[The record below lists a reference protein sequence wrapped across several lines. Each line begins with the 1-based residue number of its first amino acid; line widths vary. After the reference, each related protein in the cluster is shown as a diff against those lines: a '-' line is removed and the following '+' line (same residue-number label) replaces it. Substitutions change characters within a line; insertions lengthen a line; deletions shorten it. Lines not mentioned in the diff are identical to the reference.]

1 MAAIAV
7 FSACQTI
14 EKSQILPSEFE
25 KVLVSATLGADTKT
39 YLEYDQEANVFKNL
53 WSSDDGIAII
63 GYDSTGAVTGRRFS
77 YLTEG
82 AGTNKA
88 TFAIEPLEAETYMAY
103 YGYGY
108 YKDNYEIA
116 PELNQYQG
124 FIRMESFYDNY
135 YPMVAVSDSL
145 GFSFKN
151 LCSVLRIG
159 ITGNSYLDNIVIT
172 ANDPEIKLAGVGEIV
187 WNDEN
192 PVMVMNQDSTAFDSI
207 TYYFR
212 NALET
217 TPTNCYVVIP
227 SQTYPGGITLTLN
240 NNFGSQSYSF
250 TQDLTF
256 ERSQIRTIP
265 TLEFNV
271 DVPNSWSIISSASG
285 WAEDIMLEELESGI
299 YVYSGLEISVED
311 EMKFRANGSWD
322 INLGASGD
330 IAESGVAI
338 SLLNDGS
345 NIRVA
350 EDGVY
355 DIVLD
360 INNMQATFYKM
371 PDVVDCANYDEVA
384 EVADGTQVRVQGYVF
399 ATYGRGFVLN
409 IGDRYNNCILVYQG
423 LNQSAYQPVL
433 GNCVE
438 IIAEKTTYRNLPEL
452 KNISSVSILKDV
464 EYDYGYARYYNL
476 INPEYFANIYIDRY
490 DYVKM
495 AGTLDNTNGYWNLLV
510 DGVDTRIGSIEY
522 PIQDLTEFVG
532 KKVVAEGWFI
542 GFSGTNNKY
551 LNIVL
556 KKIYE
561 PSGDGS
567 TEDVTPGD
575 DIVTLPEIPTK

>member
-14 EKSQILPSEFE
+14 EKSQILPSDFE

-53 WSSDDGIAII
+53 WSADDAIAIV
-63 GYDSTGAVTGRRFS
+63 GYDSTGAVTGYRSS
-77 YLTEG
+77 YIANG

-88 TFAIEPLEAETYMAY
+88 TFAIEALEAETYFAY

-116 PELNQYQG
+116 PELPQYQG
-124 FIRMESFYDNY
+124 SMRLESFDDGF

-159 ITGNSYLDNIVIT
+159 VTGNSYLDNIVIT
-172 ANDPEIKLAGVGEIV
+172 ANDPDIKLAGWGEID
-187 WNDEN
+187 WKDEN

-285 WAEDIMLEELESGI
+285 WAEDIVLEEAESGI
-299 YVYSGLEISVED
+299 YVYSGLEISAED
-311 EMKFRANGSWD
+311 QMKFRANGSWD
-322 INLGASGD
+322 INLGSNGD
-330 IAESGVAI
+330 VAESGVAF
-338 SLLNDGS
+338 SLFNDGE

-360 INNMQATFYKM
+360 INNMQATFNKR
-371 PDVVDCANYDEVA
+371 PDVVDCADYDEVSV
-384 EVADGTQVRVQGYVF
+384 VADGTQVRVQGYVF
-399 ATYGRGFVLN
+399 ATYGRGFILN
-409 IGDRYNNCILVYQG
+409 ISAWRNNCILVYQG

-452 KNISSVSILKDV
+452 KNISSVRILSDD
-464 EYDYGYARYYNL
+464 EIDYGYGRYYNL
-476 INPEYFANIYIDRY
+476 INPEYFANAYIDHY
-490 DYVKM
+490 EYVKM
-495 AGTLDNTNGYWNLLV
+495 AGTLNNTNVYWNLVV

-522 PIQDLTEFVG
+522 PIQDVTEFVG

-542 GFSGTNNKY
+542 GFSGTNNQR

-556 KKIYE
+556 KRIWE